1 MRPIGQMIVR
11 GGAGGGSSP
20 KAGPL
25 AAAGHAGPS
34 PRPVAQRAP
43 GSRSR
48 QRGNVDVDAR
58 LTGGSRVLAWETG
71 LAGSLLIA
79 WGVFAGRSPRPG
91 AGTGLLI
98 CWRPAM
104 RRGPG

>member
-1 MRPIGQMIVR
+1 MRLIEQMIVR
-11 GGAGGGSSP
+11 GGAGGRFP

-34 PRPVAQRAP
+34 PRPVAQRAL

-58 LTGGSRVLAWETG
+58 LTRGSRVLAWETG
-71 LAGSLLIA
+71 LASSLVISS
-79 WGVFAGRSPRPG
+79 GVFAGRSPRPR

-98 CWRPAM
+98 CWRP
-104 RRGPG
+104 